1 MVVCNHHSIPSEITT
16 SYAKVDPKHKTT
28 RQNNN
33 RNNSTTQTKN
43 KQKPQTKPKNNNTN
57 NKNNPTQQKKEAKQT
72 PTPTTQITQQIHQI
86 HERWVPV
93 KHLHVKRAWHINLST
108 SSYCAFGPTLA
119 AT

>member
-43 KQKPQTKPKNNNTN
+43 KQKPQTKPKNNTN